1 MLSRVRALDCLASF
15 GWDNKIREII
25 EGGPPEELVGNF
37 EKLFGEK
44 AKLTRIAAREARKNL
59 GWPTPD
65 A

>member
-1 MLSRVRALDCLASF
+1 MASF

-44 AKLTRIAAREARKNL
+44 AKLTRLAAREARKNL